1 MLRVR
6 NSWRGKKKLTF
17 FSIKIFNAISEIV
30 FDLEM
35 RKSNCFFLYLYNVY
49 KKIKLKKALI
59 KFEKYDILKLLPFL
73 LPNVHWYQV
82 FHRYLSMVKYQIAS
96 SSELNQL
103 ILVLNLTTLFPKNFN
118 DAMLLPT
125 SRYHI
130 NNLKNIYIRYLLP
143 PFFRNS
149 RLYCKKLVI
158 HLWFKVLSIAGHY
171 FLPYFG

>member
-1 MLRVR
+1 MWDTYGRMLRVR

-17 FSIKIFNAISEIV
+17 FSTKIFNAISEII
-30 FDLEM
+30 FGLEM
-35 RKSNCFFLYLYNVY
+35 RKSNCSFLYLYNVY
-49 KKIKLKKALI
+49 KKIKLKKATLI
-59 KFEKYDILKLLPFL
+59 KFEKCNILKLLPSLF
-73 LPNVHWYQV
+73 PDIHWYQV

-130 NNLKNIYIRYLLP
+130 NNLKNIYISCFNLY
-143 PFFRNS
+143 FIKRN
-149 RLYCKKLVI
+149 KKM
-158 HLWFKVLSIAGHY
+158 HDSS
-171 FLPYFG
+171 